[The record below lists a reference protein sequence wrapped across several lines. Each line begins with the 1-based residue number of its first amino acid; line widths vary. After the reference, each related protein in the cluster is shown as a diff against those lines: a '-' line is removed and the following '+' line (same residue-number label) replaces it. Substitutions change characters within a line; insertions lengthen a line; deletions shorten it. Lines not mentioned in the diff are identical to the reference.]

1 MNRYTARRMSAAAAL
16 LLVAGTL
23 AGCTNDS
30 LADKYA
36 ASEEQGYVAGDGSWQ
51 EFVPG
56 ERAAPVAY
64 GGTTSDGATISSDE
78 LAGDVV
84 VVNFWY
90 AACPPCRAEAE
101 DLEQVHQE
109 YAEQRVHF
117 VGVNVYD
124 QAETI
129 NSFNSEFGVTYPSII
144 DVNDAEVRLAFA
156 DNVPPQAI
164 PSTLV
169 LDREGRVAAVI
180 RGVADP
186 SVLGAMIDRV
196 LEENAA

>member
-1 MNRYTARRMSAAAAL
+1 MNRSTARRMCAATAV
-16 LLVAGTL
+16 LLVAGVLSGCTSDTL
-23 AGCTNDS
+23 ADR
-30 LADKYA
+30 YA

-51 EFVPG
+51 EFAPA

-64 GGTTSDGATISSDE
+64 GGTTSDGNTISSDE
-78 LAGDVV
+78 FAGDVV

-90 AACPPCRAEAE
+90 SACPPCRAEAE
-101 DLEQVHQE
+101 DLEKVHQN
-109 YAEQRVHF
+109 YTAQRVHF

-196 LEENAA
+196 LEENAS

>member
-1 MNRYTARRMSAAAAL
+1 MNRSTARRVCAATAL
-16 LLVAGTL
+16 LLAAGVLSGCANDTL
-23 AGCTNDS
+23 ADQ
-30 LADKYA
+30 YA
-36 ASEEQGYVAGDGSWQ
+36 ASDEQGYVAGDGSWQ
-51 EFVPG
+51 EFAPG
-56 ERAAPVAY
+56 ERAKPVAY
-64 GGTTSDGATISSDE
+64 SGTTADDTTISSDDF
-78 LAGDVV
+78 AGDVV

-90 AACPPCRAEAE
+90 AACPPCRAEAK
-101 DLEQVHQE
+101 DLEQVHQK
-109 YAEQRVHF
+109 YTEQQVHF

-129 NSFNSEFGVTYPSII
+129 NSFNNEFGVTYPSII
-144 DVNDAEVRLAFA
+144 DVNNAEVRLAFA

-196 LEENAA
+196 LEEKAS

>member
-1 MNRYTARRMSAAAAL
+1 M
-16 LLVAGTL
+16 
-23 AGCTNDS
+23 
-30 LADKYA
+30 
-36 ASEEQGYVAGDGSWQ
+36 
-51 EFVPG
+51 
-56 ERAAPVAY
+56 
-64 GGTTSDGATISSDE
+64 
-78 LAGDVV
+78 
-84 VVNFWY
+84 
-90 AACPPCRAEAE
+90 
-101 DLEQVHQE
+101 
-109 YAEQRVHF
+109 
-117 VGVNVYD
+117 YD

>member
-1 MNRYTARRMSAAAAL
+1 MNRYIARRMSAAAAL

-56 ERAAPVAY
+56 ERAAAVAY

-101 DLEQVHQE
+101 DLEQVHQK